1 MERLLFMNNANLGLN
16 FWLTA
21 WNWQP
26 SIIVGTIAI
35 ICLYLYAVG
44 PLRVKYHLADEVKT
58 SQVISFLLGVNIIFW
73 TLFTPLDKLADD
85 YLFSAHMVLHLL
97 LSFAGAPLMVLG
109 IPDWL
114 ITPLLRNR
122 AILRIGKFVTMP
134 VLTGV
139 LFNANLWLWHAPPLY
154 NAMIVNLP
162 LHIVSHLLFITT
174 GVLFWWPVLSPM
186 KEGLPPLSIGK
197 KMAYLF
203 FSDMPMVLLGAGLTF
218 VPPLYTRYI
227 YAPRLWGLSPA
238 TDQQLAGLLMWI
250 PGSIF
255 FIVVVSILFL
265 QWMQAQDVKQRAED
279 AALYDDDEEIEIE
292 RETGQAKIV

>member
-1 MERLLFMNNANLGLN
+1 MNNASLGSN

-26 SIIVGTIAI
+26 SIILGTIAI
-35 ICLYLYAVG
+35 ICLYLYGVG
-44 PLRVKYHLADEVKT
+44 PLRVKYSLADGVKT
-58 SQVISFLLGVNIIFW
+58 SQVVSFLLGVNVIFW

-109 IPDWL
+109 IPAWL
-114 ITPLLRNR
+114 VAPLLRNR
-122 AILRIGKFVTMP
+122 VIFRIAQFFTMP
-134 VLTGV
+134 ILTGV
-139 LFNANLWLWHAPPLY
+139 LFNVNLWFWHAPPIY

-162 LHIVSHLLFITT
+162 LHIVSHLLFIIT
-174 GVLFWWPVLSPM
+174 GVLFWWPILSPM
-186 KEGLPPLSIGK
+186 EEDLPPLSIGK

-218 VPPLYTRYI
+218 VPPLYARYI
-227 YAPRLWGLSPA
+227 HAPHIWGLSPE

-255 FIVVVSILFL
+255 FIVIVSILFL

-292 RETGQAKIV
+292 RVKTV

>member
-1 MERLLFMNNANLGLN
+1 MNDANLGLN
-16 FWLTA
+16 FWLTS

-26 SIIVGTIAI
+26 SIILGTIAI
-35 ICLYLYAVG
+35 ICLYLYGVG
-44 PLRVKYHLADEVKT
+44 PLRVKYHLADRVKT
-58 SQVISFLLGVNIIFW
+58 SQVVAFLLGVNIIFW

-109 IPDWL
+109 LPGWL
-114 ITPLLRNR
+114 VAPLLRNR
-122 AILRIGKFVTMP
+122 VMLRIGQFFTMP
-134 VLTGV
+134 ILTAV
-139 LFNANLWLWHAPPLY
+139 LFNANLWFWHAPPIY

-174 GVLFWWPVLSPM
+174 GVLFWWPILSPM
-186 KEGLPPLSIGK
+186 QEVLPPLSIGK

-218 VPPLYTRYI
+218 VPPLYARYI
-227 YAPRLWGLSPA
+227 HAPRIWGLTPE

-255 FIVVVSILFL
+255 FIVIVSVLFL
-265 QWMQAQDVKQRAED
+265 QWMQAQDTQQRAED
-279 AALYDDDEEIEIE
+279 ATLYDDDDEEIEIE
-292 RETGQAKIV
+292 RVKTV

>member
-1 MERLLFMNNANLGLN
+1 MNAN

-26 SIIVGTIAI
+26 SIILGTIAI
-35 ICLYLYAVG
+35 IALYLYGVG

-58 SQVISFLLGVNIIFW
+58 GQVVAFLLGVNVIFW
-73 TLFTPLDKLADD
+73 TLFSPLDKLADD

-109 IPDWL
+109 IPGWL
-114 ITPLLRNR
+114 VAPLLRNR
-122 AILRIGKFVTMP
+122 VILRLGQFFTMP
-134 VLTGV
+134 ILTGV
-139 LFNANLWLWHAPPLY
+139 LFNINLWFWHAPPIY
-154 NAMIVNLP
+154 NAMVVNLP

-174 GVLFWWPVLSPM
+174 AVLFWWPILSPM
-186 KEGLPPLSIGK
+186 EEGLPPLSIGK

-218 VPPLYTRYI
+218 VPPLYERYI
-227 YAPRLWGLSPA
+227 HAPHIWGLSPE

-255 FIVVVSILFL
+255 FIVIVSILFL
-265 QWMQAQDVKQRAED
+265 QWMQAQDVKQRAEE
-279 AALYDDDEEIEIE
+279 AALYDDDDVEIEIE
-292 RETGQAKIV
+292 RESGQAKIV